1 MDVAELLAEAKDL
14 YDPDRKQ
21 TYLLARLEGDDIQTA
36 KAKSTRALASLD
48 HNTNRDRGPVDHLG
62 RRPLVTDYSLAPN
75 IPFES
80 LTVDNRGVD
89 QRRDDELREQ
99 LVQEMLT
106 VLNPREREVVARIY
120 GLDGYDVHTYDEIA
134 DIMVLSRGSVAQF
147 RHRAG
152 VKLRK
157 MFDHAA

>member
-1 MDVAELLAEAKDL
+1 MDVAELLAEAKHL

-21 TYLLARLEGDDIQTA
+21 TYLLARLDGDDIQTA

-48 HNTNRDRGPVDHLG
+48 HNTNRDRGPVDRLG

-75 IPFES
+75 IPFKS
-80 LTVDNRGVD
+80 LTVDNRTVD
-89 QRRDDELREQ
+89 DHVKEEERSRI
-99 LVQEMLT
+99 VAEMLA
-106 VLNPREREVVARIY
+106 VLKPREREVVARIY

-134 DIMVLSRGSVAQF
+134 DIMLISRGSVAQF

-152 VKLRK
+152 VKLREL
-157 MFDHAA
+157 FNYAA